1 LLGDFKMQINDNH
14 LNIILTALK
23 VYHDESAGAGLDV
36 LVDLIESNKNQVAD
50 YWLKKLPDLKS
61 ELVYYAD
68 YYL

>member
-1 LLGDFKMQINDNH
+1 MQINDNH

-23 VYHDESAGAGLDV
+23 VYHDESAGSGLGV

-50 YWLKKLPDLKS
+50 YWLKQLPDLKS